1 MIPYNDIEQSVTI
14 WLKNEF
20 PDALVTTETPSWLGT
35 IQSDGTVRPVIAVAV
50 IGGQDPRPTLDR
62 PQLTLDVY
70 GPADNVKTGEGRSQA
85 RKFANVVWTTMRYE
99 LPGTV
104 FSDGASVTQV
114 GTISRPNYLAYA
126 NEKVRRFSFSVLLT
140 VHNTNVGQ

>member
-1 MIPYNDIEQSVTI
+1 MTTPYNDIEQSATV

-20 PDALVTTETPSWLGT
+20 PDCHATTETPPWLGT
-35 IQSDGTVRPVIAVAV
+35 IEADGTVRPVIAVAV

-62 PQLTLDVY
+62 PQLTIDVY
-70 GPADNVKTGEGRSQA
+70 GPADDVRNGTGRSGA
-85 RKFANVVWTTMRYE
+85 RKLATLVWTTMKYS

-126 NEKVRRFSFSVLLT
+126 NEKVRRFSFSVLVT
-140 VHNTNVGQ
+140 VHNPNVG